1 MTSSLTTVSP
11 QPKAASG
18 RKSLFAWLDAMPHPS
33 VVVEIAST
41 HVAAARWGRSLAV
54 LASFAAERLPAGAI
68 APSATQPN
76 ITDRDA
82 VRAAIRSVMSRVPR
96 QGADVALL
104 LPDPSI
110 RVFILPFDTFP
121 RSAGEALP
129 LLRWRLK
136 KSLPFDAEEAVISW
150 MRQPS
155 RGGKIDIV
163 AAVARQKIVKEYE
176 SLLEDEGLSAG
187 VVQSSTLATL
197 PIVNERGATLLARF
211 SGQNLT
217 TVIVR
222 GETMCVYR
230 STELGMGPEGLK
242 PQVVFDEVFPALAFY
257 QDSWNDRVAQLRVAG
272 FGAGENDLREA
283 LSREIGCPTE
293 PLASATE
300 FTAEARSLIAQGLE
314 PLVGWQLNRGA

>member
-1 MTSSLTTVSP
+1 LNSFTTMPSRAK
-11 QPKAASG
+11 QEERRRSA
-18 RKSLFAWLDAMPHPS
+18 LDWLDAMPHPS

-41 HVAAARWGRSLAV
+41 HVAAARWGRSLAH
-54 LASFAAERLPAGAI
+54 LTAFAAERLPDGAVTPSVTQANI
-68 APSATQPN
+68 AE
-76 ITDRDA
+76 RGA
-82 VRAAIRSVMSRVPR
+82 VRTAIHSVMLRVPR

-121 RSAGEALP
+121 RSASDALP

-155 RGGKIDIV
+155 RDGKIDIV
-163 AAVARQKIVKEYE
+163 AAVARQKVVREYE
-176 SLLEDEGLSAG
+176 SLLEEEGLSAG

-197 PIVNERGATLLARF
+197 PILNERGATLLTRF
-211 SGQNLT
+211 SGRNLT

-222 GETMCVYR
+222 REAMCVYR

-242 PQVVFDEVFPALAFY
+242 PQTIFDEVFPAVAFY
-257 QDSWNDRVAQLRVAG
+257 QDAWNDKIEQLRVAG
-272 FGAGENDLREA
+272 FGAGEEELREA
-283 LSREIGCPTE
+283 LAREIGCPAE
-293 PLASATE
+293 PLAMGAGFTE
-300 FTAEARSLIAQGLE
+300 EARSLVAQGLE
-314 PLVGWQLNRGA
+314 PLVGWQMNRGA